1 MVVAMNQDT
10 TAQLIQ
16 ILEKTV
22 SPDVNELQSAQSF
35 LEQAA
40 VSNLPEYIRTLS
52 EVLHHA
58 GNSPVARVAAG
69 LQLKNLLTAK
79 DATLKSTYQA
89 RWLSLPQDIRLYV
102 KKNIIGTLGTE
113 TGRPSSA
120 AQCIAAVAVAELPA
134 GQWPELIDTLVSN
147 VIAENST
154 EMLKEASLEA
164 VGYICQDIDQSVLV
178 ERANKILT
186 AIIHG
191 MRSNETSSTVRLA
204 ATTALLNSLEFTR
217 ANFDADSER
226 NFIMEVVCEATQS
239 PDTQIRVA
247 ALQCLVKIMSLYYQ
261 HMEPYMR
268 EALFPITLEAM
279 KSDIDEVALQGI
291 EFWSNVSDEEVDL
304 AIEDSEAADYGRPPT
319 RTSRFYAKGALQ
331 FLVPILTQKLTKQEE
346 LDDEDDWNPCKA
358 AGVCLMLLSSCCEE
372 DMVPHILPFVNANI
386 EHADWR
392 YRDAALMS
400 FGAILGGL
408 ESSTVGPLV
417 QKATP
422 TLIKLMYDPSVV
434 VRDTCAWAFGRIC
447 EITPD
452 SAIAEP
458 YLKPLLEALI
468 NGLKAEPR
476 VATNVCWA
484 FTGLAEAAYEKAIEN
499 IDETIQ
505 AETYCLSPYFDY
517 IIERLLE
524 TTDRPDGAQANLRSA
539 AYEALMEMVKNSPR
553 DCYASVQK
561 TTMVILEKLNH
572 VLQMESHISSQNDR
586 IQYNDLQSLLCATLQ
601 SVLRKVTAQDAPQI
615 SDAIMTALLRMLSCD
630 VGKAGGGGG
639 VQEDALMAV
648 STLVEVLGEGFVKYM
663 EAFKPYLLM
672 GLKNHN
678 AYQVVTSAVGLI
690 GDIARAIKS
699 KILPH
704 CDELMPLLLENLGD
718 TNVNRS
724 VKPQILSVFGD
735 IALSIG
741 PDFKKYL
748 DVVLQTLV
756 QASAA
761 QVDREDFDMIEYL
774 NELRDGVLEA
784 YTGIVQGLRGDN
796 PTPGSPSPDLALLE
810 PHVPH
815 IIELIKVVAL
825 DAQHSDPNLANCAG
839 LVGDLMSAYEGKFYK
854 IIDVEPVQQL
864 LIQGRRSTVSKTKQ
878 VSNWATKEI
887 RKVAKTQQTS

>member
-40 VSNLPEYIRTLS
+40 LANLPEYVRTLS
-52 EVLHHA
+52 DVLHNVS
-58 GNSPVARVAAG
+58 NSPVARVAAG

-79 DATLKSTYQA
+79 DAILKSTYQA
-89 RWLSLPQDIRLYV
+89 RWLSIPQEIRLYV
-102 KKNIIGTLGTE
+102 KKNIIETLGTE

-120 AQCIAAVAVAELPA
+120 AQCVAMVAMAELPA
-134 GQWPELIDTLVSN
+134 GQWPEVIDTLVNN
-147 VIAENST
+147 VTAANCT
-154 EMLKEASLEA
+154 EMLKESSLEA
-164 VGYICQDIDQSVLV
+164 IGYICQDIDQSVLV

-217 ANFDADSER
+217 ANFDADTER
-226 NFIMEVVCEATQS
+226 NFIMEVVCETTQS
-239 PDTQIRVA
+239 PDTHTRVA
-247 ALQCLVKIMSLYYQ
+247 ALQCLVKIMTLYYQ

-279 KSDIDEVALQGI
+279 KSDTDEVALQGI

-304 AIEDSEAADYGRPPT
+304 AIEETEAAEMGRPPA

-331 FLVPILTQKLTKQEE
+331 YLVPILTQKLTKQEE
-346 LDDEDDWNPCKA
+346 FDDEDDWNPCKA
-358 AGVCLMLLSSCCEE
+358 AGVCLMLLSTCCEE
-372 DMVPHILPFVNANI
+372 DMVPHILPFVNDNI
-386 EHADWR
+386 EHANWR
-392 YRDAALMS
+392 HRDAALMS

-408 ESSTVGPLV
+408 KDSTVVPLV
-417 QKATP
+417 QKAMP

-447 EITPD
+447 EITPE
-452 SAIAEP
+452 SAIADP
-458 YLKPLLEALI
+458 FLKPVLEALM

-476 VATNVCWA
+476 VASNVCWA
-484 FTGLAEAAYEKAIEN
+484 FTGLAEAAYETASENSRDAI
-499 IDETIQ
+499 Q
-505 AETYCLSPYFDY
+505 PETYCLSPYFDY
-517 IIERLLE
+517 IIQRLLE
-524 TTDRPDGAQANLRSA
+524 TTDRPDGALANLRSA
-539 AYEALMEMVKNSPR
+539 AYEAIMEMVKNSPQ

-572 VLQMESHISSQNDR
+572 VLQMEGHITSQNDR
-586 IQYNDLQSLLCATLQ
+586 VQYNDLQSLLCATLQ
-601 SVLRKVTAQDAPQI
+601 SVLRKVTPQDAPQI

-630 VGKAGGGGG
+630 VSKTGGG

-663 EAFKPYLLM
+663 DAFKPYLLL

-704 CDELMPLLLENLGD
+704 CDELMTLLLENLSD
-718 TNVNRS
+718 TSVHRS

-748 DVVLQTLV
+748 EVVLQTLV

-761 QVDREDFDMIEYL
+761 QVDRNDFDMLEYL

-796 PTPGSPSPDLALLE
+796 PTPGAPAPDLALLE
-810 PHVPH
+810 PHVAH
-815 IIELIKVVAL
+815 IVDLIKVVAL
-825 DAQHSDPNLANCAG
+825 DPEHSDFNVANCAG
-839 LVGDLMSAYEGKFYK
+839 LVGDLMSSYEGKFYK
-854 IIDVEPVQQL
+854 LIDVEPIQQL
-864 LIQGRRSTVSKTKQ
+864 LVQGRRSTVGKTKQ
-878 VSNWATKEI
+878 VSIWATKEI
-887 RKVAKTQQTS
+887 RKASKTLQNS